1 MDNEQT
7 EKLLSLIG
15 RITSAEEK
23 KADAMKSIERLAN
36 IAYYIVCGSIILI
49 IGTIVIGLSD

>member
-7 EKLLSLIG
+7 EKLLHLIG
-15 RITSAEEK
+15 RISNAEEK
-23 KADAMKSIERLAN
+23 KANALESISRLAN